1 MEKIVDVNVCE
12 NMLDQ
17 ALIENE
23 NMAEKIELQE
33 ELIAKQEAEIEIQK
47 KQLSELK
54 GDLSWANEEIDRL
67 EHDIEILKAQMDV
80 VRMIFGG
87 RGNE

>member
-17 ALIENE
+17 ALIENA
-23 NMAEKIELQE
+23 NMAEKIKLQE
-33 ELIAKQEAEIEIQK
+33 ERIAKQDAESEIQK
-47 KQLSELK
+47 RTLSELK
-54 GDLSWANEEIDRL
+54 DDLDWANEEISRL
-67 EHDIEILKAQMDV
+67 EHDIEIRKAQMEV

-87 RGNE
+87 RNGA